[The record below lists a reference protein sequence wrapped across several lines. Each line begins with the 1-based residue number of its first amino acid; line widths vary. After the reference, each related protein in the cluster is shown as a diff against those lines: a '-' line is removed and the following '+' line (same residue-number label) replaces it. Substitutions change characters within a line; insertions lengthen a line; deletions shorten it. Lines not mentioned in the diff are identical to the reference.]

1 MKHREMITLID
12 SILDN
17 VKTMH
22 TKGQKEY
29 AMNKDNVFANFERI
43 ANQTGNSKEMVL
55 WIYLMKHID
64 GIASHIKGHVSQRE
78 NVKGRLTDAIVYL
91 CILWGMI
98 ESKEKMEALNRQQ
111 AEDML
116 KQGLQKK
123 IKEVN
128 NGTSYV

>member
-12 SILDN
+12 SILDS

-22 TKGQKEY
+22 TEGQKEY

-64 GIASHIKGHVSQRE
+64 GIASYIKGHVSQRE
-78 NVKGRLTDAIVYL
+78 NVKGRLTDAVVYL